1 MSQGQE
7 RLDLAIVT
15 FRGESAAARTF
26 GEMRAA
32 VGDVAWIHEIALVEH
47 LPSDRMV
54 VRGTFAGRYVDV
66 DESDRFSETGSGRGA
81 LTGALLGAAVGP
93 AGFAAGL
100 VLGAILGAETVT
112 PTETEPEPRPL
123 MDQLRS
129 AVPKGHSA
137 IVLLAAP
144 EHVEAMLAAVSDGH
158 GQLTRYQLSPEQTLM
173 VRQALAATPEA
184 AD

>member
-1 MSQGQE
+1 MRQAQE

-32 VGDVAWIHEIALVEH
+32 AGEAAWIHEIALVEH
-47 LPSDRMV
+47 LSSGRMV

-66 DESDRFSETGSGRGA
+66 DESDRFSETGAAGGA

-100 VLGAILGAETVT
+100 VLGAIVGAETAT
-112 PTETEPEPRPL
+112 PTEAEPEPQPL
-123 MDQLRS
+123 RDQLRA
-129 AVPKGHSA
+129 AVAKGHSA

-144 EHVEAMLAAVSDGH
+144 EHVDAMLAAVTDGQA
-158 GQLTRYQLSPEQTLM
+158 QLTRYELTPEQTSMLK
-173 VRQALAATPEA
+173 QALAATPEA
-184 AD
+184 SA